1 MARHEESDD
10 PTDPVMIFQRWSD
23 NGRLDKFVGGH
34 VSQGM
39 TFDETAIK
47 EVAEEMGGMQVRLV
61 ADLGRRAL
69 SGIDLARTAA
79 LQPFSGMPWDV
90 SVRHERDGSTY
101 KKPTR
106 VVTYIGYY
114 DGPLDDIEHD
124 FEVSGVQTMKL
135 SEAQQAIQENP
146 DQFTSDVVSHFPQ
159 IAEAFR
165 SLGSAN

>member
-69 SGIDLARTAA
+69 SGIDLTRTAA

-101 KKPTR
+101 KSQR
-106 VVTYIGYY
+106 VW
-114 DGPLDDIEHD
+114 
-124 FEVSGVQTMKL
+124 
-135 SEAQQAIQENP
+135 
-146 DQFTSDVVSHFPQ
+146 
-159 IAEAFR
+159 
-165 SLGSAN
+165 